1 MRPLLGVLIY
11 VLTLCLAIG
20 AEMLTPQAF
29 TEEFAR
35 ALTRALPS
43 SSVSVAGDLKLTMKE
58 ANGVN
63 RTVQLNNA
71 YNEYKLDPQR
81 FGDIVET
88 FSAMFSQPASKEAG
102 LDRTRVVPVIKDRQ
116 WLDELH
122 YTLKGRGVAQ
132 QHLAEPFNKELV
144 IVYALDDPNRMRYL
158 TTQEDFGLSRAELRA
173 LAIENLKRVLP
184 KIEMRRVGEVALMSA
199 GGNYEA
205 SLLLID
211 EIWSSGQIQ
220 VNGDI
225 VVAIPARDVLMVT
238 GSRSR
243 SGLKLVREMAA
254 KFKSQGPY
262 ELTDTLFRYRDG
274 RFTKFGSR

>member
-1 MRPLLGVLIY
+1 
-11 VLTLCLAIG
+11 LTLCLAIG

-43 SSVSVAGDLKLTMKE
+43 SSVSVASDLKLTMKE

-88 FSAMFSQPASKEAG
+88 FSAMFSQSASNETN

-122 YTLKGRGVAQ
+122 NTLKGRGVAQ

-158 TTQEDFGLSRAELRA
+158 TTQEDFGLSRAELRSA
-173 LAIENLKRVLP
+173 C
-184 KIEMRRVGEVALMSA
+184 RRESQAR
-199 GGNYEA
+199 
-205 SLLLID
+205 
-211 EIWSSGQIQ
+211 
-220 VNGDI
+220 
-225 VVAIPARDVLMVT
+225 PAQDR
-238 GSRSR
+238 
-243 SGLKLVREMAA
+243 AA
-254 KFKSQGPY
+254 
-262 ELTDTLFRYRDG
+262 RR
-274 RFTKFGSR
+274 R

>member
-1 MRPLLGVLIY
+1 MRPLLGVLFGI
-11 VLTLCLAIG
+11 VAFCGALC
-20 AEMLTPQAF
+20 AEMLTPRTF

-43 SSVSVAGDLKLTMKE
+43 SSVTVAGDLRLTMKE
-58 ANGVN
+58 ANGVD
-63 RTVQLNNA
+63 RSVQLTNA

-88 FSAMFSQPASKEAG
+88 FTAMFSRPASKETG
-102 LDRTRVVPVIKDRQ
+102 LDRTRIVPVIKDRQ

-122 YTLKGRGVAQ
+122 NTLKARGVAQ
-132 QHLAEPFNKELV
+132 QHLADRFNNELV
-144 IVYALDDPNRMRYL
+144 IVYAQDDPERMRYL
-158 TTQEDFGLSRAELRA
+158 TTQEDLGLSREALKA
-173 LAIENLKRVLP
+173 LAIENLRRLLP
-184 KIEMRRVGEVALMSA
+184 KIEMRRVGDVALMSA
-199 GGNYEA
+199 GGNYEP

-211 EIWSSGQIQ
+211 DIWSSGQIQ
-220 VNGDI
+220 VDGDI
-225 VVAIPARDVLMVT
+225 IVAIPARDVLMVT

-254 KFKSQGPY
+254 KWKSQGPY

>member
-58 ANGVN
+58 ANGIN

-81 FGDIVET
+81 FSDIVET
-88 FSAMFSQPASKEAG
+88 FSAMFSPSASKETG

-122 YTLKGRGVAQ
+122 NTLKGRGVAQ

-158 TTQEDFGLSRAELRA
+158 TT
-173 LAIENLKRVLP
+173 
-184 KIEMRRVGEVALMSA
+184 
-199 GGNYEA
+199 
-205 SLLLID
+205 
-211 EIWSSGQIQ
+211 
-220 VNGDI
+220 
-225 VVAIPARDVLMVT
+225 
-238 GSRSR
+238 
-243 SGLKLVREMAA
+243 
-254 KFKSQGPY
+254 
-262 ELTDTLFRYRDG
+262 
-274 RFTKFGSR
+274 